1 MSLMMLRYHTLLIVV
16 VVLWSL
22 PALAQ
27 GQAESDAQAQ
37 AEAEA
42 KRQEAIRRQQQADET
57 KRAFDRMAEQRRQ
70 SSRMRAGSGSSES
83 QKFNQ
88 AVQLFR
94 EATSQYREG
103 IGLIPDIAKPVR
115 NIEKL
120 IDPLKSY
127 FNRIKVKGTTVDR
140 SEFSNLSQK
149 ELAWETLTLAET
161 IDNNLQVARGI
172 LSKSEREGVVDI
184 KSLLLFDDIQNDLTR
199 LRYLIAKVGKQ

>member
-1 MSLMMLRYHTLLIVV
+1 MLRYHTLLIVV

-57 KRAFDRMAEQRRQ
+57 RRAFDRMAEQRRQ

-199 LRYLIAKVGKQ
+199 LRYLIAKVGK